1 MNRNSTLGILAVGTI
16 LAPFTGG
23 GSLLYAAGS
32 LGAMAAVESCTGE
45 SLEPETTVEEQP
57 VNSKLTTGH
66 DS

>member
-1 MNRNSTLGILAVGTI
+1 MNRNSTLGILAIGTI

-23 GSLLYAAGS
+23 SSLLYAAGS

-45 SLEPETTVEEQP
+45 SPEPETVEEQP
-57 VNSKLTTGH
+57 VNSKLTVGH